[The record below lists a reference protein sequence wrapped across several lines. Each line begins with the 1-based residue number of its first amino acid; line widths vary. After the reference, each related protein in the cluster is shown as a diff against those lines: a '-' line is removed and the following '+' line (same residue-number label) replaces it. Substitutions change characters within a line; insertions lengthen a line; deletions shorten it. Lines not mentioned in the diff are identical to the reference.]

1 MIKNI
6 TKLSISMIVLSSSKS
21 YAADVGKRPMECT
34 HPRWLDRF
42 FTILLHYYH
51 TTLLLFTNLYYYYYY

>member
-6 TKLSISMIVLSSSKS
+6 TKLSISMIVLSSLSLKS

-42 FTILLHYYH
+42 FITIII
-51 TTLLLFTNLYYYYYY
+51 TTIIIINVI